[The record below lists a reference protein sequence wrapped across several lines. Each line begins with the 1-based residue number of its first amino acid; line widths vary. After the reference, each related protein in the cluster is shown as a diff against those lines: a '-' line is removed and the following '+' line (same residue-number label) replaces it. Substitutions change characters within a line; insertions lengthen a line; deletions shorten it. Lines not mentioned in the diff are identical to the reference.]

1 VEDRPSIPLALMR
14 VVVGLVF
21 IAAGVEMFTNHA
33 QTAVDFGRWGL
44 PSPDAFS
51 YGISAVEV
59 VFGLVL
65 IFGILPRFAALVL
78 LAEMIGALATA
89 GRKDGGPWWILPSL
103 LGVLCL
109 ILLIAGGGRWAL
121 VDRLDPAPQRR
132 LIRTR

>member
-14 VVVGLVF
+14 VIVGVAF
-21 IAAGVEMFTNHA
+21 IAAGIEKLTNHL
-33 QTAVDFGRWGL
+33 QTTEDFDRWGL
-44 PSPDAFS
+44 PSPSTFS
-51 YGISAVEV
+51 YAISAVEI
-59 VFGLVL
+59 VFGLIL

-78 LAEMIGALATA
+78 LGDMVGALVTA
-89 GRKDGGPWWILPSL
+89 GRIDGGPHLILPPL

-121 VDRLDPAPQRR
+121 VDRLDPAPPRQ

>member
-14 VVVGLVF
+14 VIVGAAF
-21 IAAGVEMFTNHA
+21 ITAGVEKLTNHA
-33 QTAVDFGRWGL
+33 QTAADFDRWGL
-44 PSPDAFS
+44 PSPANFS
-51 YGISAVEV
+51 YAISGIEI

-78 LAEMIGALATA
+78 LGDMVGALATA
-89 GRKDGGPWWILPSL
+89 GRIDGGPHLILPPL

-121 VDRLDPAPQRR
+121 VDRIDPAPQRR

>member
-1 VEDRPSIPLALMR
+1 VEDRPSIPVALMR
-14 VVVGLVF
+14 VVVGAVF
-21 IAAGVEMFTNHA
+21 IAAAYVKLADHA
-33 QTAVDFGRWGL
+33 QSAADFARWGL
-44 PSPDAFS
+44 PSPSTFS
-51 YGISAVEV
+51 YAISAVEI

-78 LAEMIGALATA
+78 LGDMVGAFCTA
-89 GRKDGGPWWILPSL
+89 GLHDGGPHYILPPL

-121 VDRLDPAPQRR
+121 VDRLDPAPPRQ

>member
-14 VVVGLVF
+14 VAVGLAF
-21 IAAGVEMFTNHA
+21 IAAGIEMLTNHT

-51 YGISAVEV
+51 WAITATELL
-59 VFGLVL
+59 FGVILVL
-65 IFGILPRFAALVL
+65 GILPRFAALVL

-89 GRKDGGPWWILPSL
+89 GPADGGPYWILPSL

-121 VDRLDPAPQRR
+121 VDRIDPAPPRQ
-132 LIRTR
+132 LFRTR